1 MPSSKPTQSTPNTN
15 INYVSSTKPQSSG
28 KRDYV
33 APQRPTIAPSST
45 SKPPVNSFTND
56 GSISHS
62 PKRDYV
68 APQFPTLK
76 PIETKSHQST
86 SITTPIPRGPPRRDY
101 VAPQFPILK
110 PIGTQSYQ
118 STSNTTPMPRGPPK
132 RDYVA
137 PPSNHGNPQSTAGK
151 VKDLIN
157 LYDSMSTGGT
167 APSQKPSYSSI
178 LLPKGD
184 NKVPTQHGNHH
195 STVST
200 ANTPKPISFSSVVS
214 GSNKPTSPPS
224 KPGVSNNNLQPTNRP
239 GSPVL
244 PSTIVNNQGQ
254 NSNSNGPSDVELQT
268 LSEELLRKDVNNAA
282 KYITVNYQE
291 KTTGMS
297 KDDKAPLP

>member
-1 MPSSKPTQSTPNTN
+1 MPSSKPIQSTPNTN

-33 APQRPTIAPSST
+33 APQRPTVVPSST
-45 SKPPVNSFTND
+45 SKPPVNSFTNT
-56 GSISHS
+56 GTTSLS

-76 PIETKSHQST
+76 PI
-86 SITTPIPRGPPRRDY
+86 
-101 VAPQFPILK
+101 
-110 PIGTQSYQ
+110 GTQSHQ

-137 PPSNHGNPQSTAGK
+137 PPSNHGNPQPTTGK

-157 LYDSMSTGGT
+157 LYDSISTGGT
-167 APSQKPSYSSI
+167 APSQKPSYSSV

-184 NKVPTQHGNHH
+184 KVPTQHGNHD

-254 NSNSNGPSDVELQT
+254 NSNSNGLSDVELQT

-291 KTTGMS
+291 KTTGIS